1 MINFNTFKVL
11 ACVFTFGSICLF
23 TQTAS
28 AQKYKTA
35 DDTVKLNKEYGEV
48 TLDIAKL
55 KAKLVEEKNKTYGYQ
70 TKSTSTAQ
78 DAVSSAQYSKQT
90 AATATDGS
98 VSSAKKAMKQAKKA
112 NNQANDAKDA
122 KEDQEKN
129 VRKIADLQEKIE
141 KKQAVLT
148 DLDKQRA
155 DIMLR
160 LTPAPAPVLPAQ
172 PLPAIQVQ

>member
-1 MINFNTFKVL
+1 MINFNTTKVMV
-11 ACVFTFGSICLF
+11 CVFAISGILF
-23 TQTAS
+23 AQTAS

-55 KAKLVEEKNKTYGYQ
+55 KANLVEQKNKTYNFQ
-70 TKSTSTAQ
+70 TKSASTAQ
-78 DAVSSAQYSKQT
+78 DAASSAQYSKET

-112 NNQANDAKDA
+112 NKQANNAKNA
-122 KEDQEKN
+122 KEDQEDN
-129 VRKIADLQEKIE
+129 VKKIADLQEKIE

-155 DIMLR
+155 DIMQR
-160 LTPAPAPVLPAQ
+160 ITPMPAVTTPASPVSPPMQ
-172 PLPAIQVQ
+172 